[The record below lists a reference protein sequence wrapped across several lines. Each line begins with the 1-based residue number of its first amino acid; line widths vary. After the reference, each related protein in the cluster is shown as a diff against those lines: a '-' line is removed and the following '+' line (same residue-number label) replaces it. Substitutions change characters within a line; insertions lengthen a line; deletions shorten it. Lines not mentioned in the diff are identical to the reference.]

1 MGTHQATAGPWWA
14 CAVVDDAPDGHD
26 VVGEALSEIIRMVLV
41 AVRMPVRVCCGCAGE
56 DRVTSQDSGLVV
68 RDVTVRSVVV
78 PLRRPLATRVGDFSR
93 WPLLLI
99 DVTTEQGIIG
109 RSYLAPYLSRA
120 SAALRTVIDD
130 LGAGLRG
137 RPVAPAAAFG
147 EARGWLGLA
156 GYQGLALAAVAGL
169 DIALWDALARAAGLP
184 LARLL
189 GGTLEPVPAYNSNGL
204 GLIPPAAAGDE
215 ALELLA
221 EGGFTALKVRVGRDS
236 AADDIAAVRRVREA
250 VGDGITLVADYNQ
263 GLSLGEALERCRA
276 LDAEGLAWIEE
287 PLRYDDLDGHARI
300 ARDIATP
307 VMLGENFYG
316 ARAMYEAIAAQAC
329 DLVMPDL
336 MRIGGVTGW
345 QQAAAIADATGL
357 PMSSHLY
364 PEVSGHLLRVTPT
377 RQWLEWQDW
386 AHPVL
391 AQPFEV
397 RSGALHVPDVPGN
410 GLEWDEDA
418 VTHYQAEL

>member
-1 MGTHQATAGPWWA
+1 MGGTGR
-14 CAVVDDAPDGHD
+14 PDGAIP
-26 VVGEALSEIIRMVLV
+26 VVEAGRGG
-41 AVRMPVRVCCGCAGE
+41 PVTNPAA
-56 DRVTSQDSGLVV
+56 GLVV
-68 RDVTVRSVVV
+68 RDVAVRPVVV
-78 PLRRPLATRVGDFSR
+78 PLRRPLATRVGDFAR

-99 DVTTEQGIIG
+99 DVTTEQGIVG
-109 RSYLAPYLSRA
+109 RGYLAPYLSRA
-120 SAALRTVIDD
+120 AAALLPIVRD

-137 RPVAPAAAFG
+137 KPAAPAAVFA
-147 EARGWLGLA
+147 EARGWLSLA

-169 DIALWDALARAAGLP
+169 DIALWDALAKAAGLP

-204 GLIPPAAAGDE
+204 GLISPAAAGDE

-221 EGGFTALKVRVGRDS
+221 EGGFKALKVRVGRHR

-250 VGDGITLVADYNQ
+250 VGDEVTLVADYNQ
-263 GLSLGEALERCRA
+263 GLTLGEAMERCRA

-287 PLRYDDLDGHARI
+287 PLRYDDLEGHARL

-316 ARAMYEAIAAQAC
+316 PRAMHEAISARAC

-345 QQAAAIADATGL
+345 QQAAAIAAATGL

-386 AHPVL
+386 ADPVL
-391 AQPFEV
+391 ARTFEV
-397 RSGALHVPDVPGN
+397 RSGELHVPDVPGN
-410 GLEWDEDA
+410 GLEWDESA
-418 VTHYQAEL
+418 VTRYQAAD

>member
-1 MGTHQATAGPWWA
+1 MGGTGR
-14 CAVVDDAPDGHD
+14 PDGAIP
-26 VVGEALSEIIRMVLV
+26 VVEAGRGG
-41 AVRMPVRVCCGCAGE
+41 PVTNPAA
-56 DRVTSQDSGLVV
+56 GLVV
-68 RDVTVRSVVV
+68 RDVAVRPVVV
-78 PLRRPLATRVGDFSR
+78 PLRRPLATRVGDFAR

-99 DVTTEQGIIG
+99 DVTTEQGIVG
-109 RSYLAPYLSRA
+109 RGYLAPYLSRA
-120 SAALRTVIDD
+120 AAALLPIVRD

-137 RPVAPAAAFG
+137 KPAAPAAVFT
-147 EARGWLGLA
+147 EARGWLSLA

-169 DIALWDALARAAGLP
+169 DIALWDALAKAAGLP

-204 GLIPPAAAGDE
+204 GLISPAAAGDE

-221 EGGFTALKVRVGRDS
+221 EGGFKALKVRVGRHR

-250 VGDGITLVADYNQ
+250 VGDEVTLVADYNQ
-263 GLSLGEALERCRA
+263 GLTLGEAMERCRA

-287 PLRYDDLDGHARI
+287 PLRYDDLEGHARL

-316 ARAMYEAIAAQAC
+316 PRAMHEAISARAC

-345 QQAAAIADATGL
+345 QQAAAIAAATGL

-386 AHPVL
+386 ADPVL
-391 AQPFEV
+391 ARTFEV
-397 RSGALHVPDVPGN
+397 RSGELHVPDVPGN
-410 GLEWDEDA
+410 GLEWDESA
-418 VTHYQAEL
+418 VTRYQAAD

>member
-1 MGTHQATAGPWWA
+1 MAAWPRRTEGALVSDPGTGL
-14 CAVVDDAPDGHD
+14 VVSD
-26 VVGEALSEIIRMVLV
+26 V
-41 AVRMPVRVCCGCAGE
+41 AVRA
-56 DRVTSQDSGLVV
+56 
-68 RDVTVRSVVV
+68 VVV
-78 PLRRPLATRVGDFSR
+78 PLRRPLATKVGAFSR

-99 DVTTEQGIIG
+99 DIRTEQGITG
-109 RSYLAPYLSRA
+109 RSYLAPYLSLA
-120 SAALRTVIDD
+120 SSALLPVVRD

-137 RPVAPAAAFG
+137 HPVAPAASFAR
-147 EARGWLGLA
+147 ARGWLALA

-169 DIALWDALARAAGLP
+169 DIALWDALAQAAGLP

-204 GLIPPAAAGDE
+204 GLIPPAACGDE
-215 ALELLA
+215 ALELMA
-221 EGGFTALKVRVGRDS
+221 EGGFTALKVRVGRDR

-250 VGDGITLVADYNQ
+250 VGDEVTLVVDYNQ
-263 GLSLGEALERCRA
+263 GLTLGDALERCRA

-287 PLRYDDLDGHARI
+287 PLRYDDLDGHARL

-316 ARAMYEAIAAQAC
+316 PRAMHEAIRAQAC

-345 QQAAAIADATGL
+345 LQAAAVADVAGL

-377 RQWLEWQDW
+377 RQWAEWQDW

-391 AQPFEV
+391 ARPFEV
-397 RSGALHVPDVPGN
+397 RSGQLHLPDVPGN
-410 GLEWDEDA
+410 GLAWDEDA
-418 VTHYQAEL
+418 ITHYQAGR